1 MGGGARLAARQC
13 CRLMYRG
20 MRYISVVY
28 GEISPGGLSRDV
40 SRALRRFGARAGFA
54 RPVPAL
60 WKLCKLDSK
69 RKTEAQVLQ
78 NLALRAGTVQKDKRA
93 GKIYQK
99 GKAPVL
105 MSEEER
111 LPAVKK
117 AKKSA

>member
-1 MGGGARLAARQC
+1 MDLQRDGT
-13 CRLMYRG
+13 RG
-20 MRYISVVY
+20 
-28 GEISPGGLSRDV
+28 
-40 SRALRRFGARAGFA
+40 RRHKNA
-54 RPVPAL
+54 
-60 WKLCKLDSK
+60 
-69 RKTEAQVLQ
+69 
-78 NLALRAGTVQKDKRA
+78 KDKRA